1 MRFRIGFDID
11 GTITANRHYFAWLTR
26 ALRRDGYEVVILSLR
41 RSRERALVALNTMN
55 IVYDELVLP
64 PMDFSEDMDALYAWK
79 AEQARELKL
88 DVLYDDDPAV
98 ARVVDRSTTVFVPRD
113 EDPKVYLAH
122 VDEQGNPVG

>member
-1 MRFRIGFDID
+1 MRLRVGFDID
-11 GTITANRHYFAWLTR
+11 GTLTANRHYFAWLTR

-41 RSRERALVALNTMN
+41 RGRERAEVALNALN

-64 PMDFSEDMDALYAWK
+64 PMDCEGLDALYAWK
-79 AEQARELKL
+79 AAQARELKL

-113 EDPKVYLAH
+113 EDPRVFLTH
-122 VDEQGNPVG
+122 VDEHGDLAG